1 MSAIPTHAD
10 VVIAGAGIAGIA
22 TAYYLTSVHGVRDVV
37 LIEPGPPM
45 MLTSAKP
52 VEGYRNWWG
61 DGAMVQFMNRSLDLL
76 EQLADATNNIP
87 RMSRRGY
94 LFASA
99 QPESYAF
106 FERVS
111 AEFAALGVGAIR
123 HHTGN
128 NPTLAYTPPPADDR
142 YAPSLSGAD
151 LISDPTLI
159 RTQFGYLPDTTR
171 VLLHARRCGW
181 FSASSTG
188 GYLLA
193 QAQAHGARL
202 IAGSVSGVQ
211 VASGRVG
218 GVQVTTADGSPHLI
232 QTRTFVNAAGPFL
245 NHIAAMMGLSLPMYT
260 EPHYK
265 ISFRDVKRI
274 VPRDAPLVIWFDP
287 IRLVWR
293 DDERAA
299 LEADPAQHWLLGELP
314 AEMHWRPAG
323 RDIWQDDTVIVAWT
337 YRTAP
342 EPPTFPFAIEPR
354 YPELVLRGLASIL
367 PEAASY
373 IGNVVGLEYDG
384 GYYNRTQENRPLIGR
399 LPIEGAYVLGALSG
413 FGLMGCL
420 GAGELLTAHITGGT
434 RPSYADAFAP
444 QRYADP
450 AYQQQLQNWP
460 AAWQL

>member
-1 MSAIPTHAD
+1 MSTLPASAD

-22 TAYYLTSVHGVRDVV
+22 TAYYLTTVHGVRGVV
-37 LIEPGPPM
+37 LIEPGAPM

-61 DGAMVQFMNRSLDLL
+61 DGAMVQFMNHSLDLL

-99 QPESYAF
+99 KPESYAF

-128 NPTLAYTPPPADDR
+128 RTAPAYTPPPADDG
-142 YAPSLSGAD
+142 YATPLRGAD
-151 LISDPTLI
+151 LISDPALI

-202 IAGSVSGVQ
+202 IAGRVSGVQ
-211 VASGRVG
+211 VTGGRVQ
-218 GVQVTTADGSPHLI
+218 GVQVTTADCSHLI

-245 NHIAAMMGLSLPMYT
+245 NHVAAMLGLSLPMYT

-265 ISFRDVKRI
+265 IAFRDVKRI

-314 AEMHWRPAG
+314 AELHWRPAG
-323 RDIWQDDTVIVAWT
+323 LDIWQDDTVIVAWT

-342 EPPTFPFAIEPR
+342 EPPRFPFAIEPR

-367 PEAASY
+367 PEAKAY
-373 IGNVVGLEYDG
+373 IGNAIGLEYDG

-420 GAGELLTAHITGGT
+420 GAGELLTAHIMGSPL
-434 RPSYADAFAP
+434 PSYAAAFAP

-450 AYQQQLQNWP
+450 VYQQQVQNWQ
-460 AAWQL
+460 ATWQL